1 MAFTLRDYQQT
12 SVDKCV
18 DYINGKSEKPGLVV
32 VPTGGGKSLII
43 SELVKRVKGKV
54 LVIMPSK
61 ELLEQNY
68 EKFILMG
75 GEASIYSASM
85 GQKNISHTTF
95 GTLQSL
101 VNAAGELSKVGFDLI
116 LTDEFHKGC
125 PPDPG
130 SMFMRLINKIKPKKF
145 IGFTATPV
153 YLKSSMEGAEL
164 KFLTRM
170 RPAYAKEVL
179 HCVQISEL
187 VNRGYWSKLYY
198 QVDKF
203 NDDILELNSN
213 GSDFTERS
221 IVAAVEEL
229 KVNNKIYLK
238 IKELRA
244 SGYKRILVFMDSV
257 ANAER
262 MHQYIPGSAVVF
274 GKTPK
279 KERESSI
286 NGFKDGSIDVL
297 LNVSCLTTG
306 FDVPEMDAIILGSA
320 TNSLAL
326 YYQMIGRGVRIHP
339 NKDHCL
345 IIDYLGNVNRFGVVE
360 TLEIIDYEYSGW
372 GIFNNGILLSNTPM
386 GGLKK
391 TKEDLRIDFLNK
403 EKKKSKEKLPDVILM
418 PFGKH
423 KGLPIESVPIS
434 YLKFILTPQPGRD
447 EFNWNCNAFYREVKK
462 KIDAVLARQMELTN
476 TLRVN

>member
-1 MAFTLRDYQQT
+1 MAFILRDYQQT

-18 DYINGKSEKPGLVV
+18 DYINGKSEKPGLVI

-101 VNAAGELSKVGFDLI
+101 VNAAEGLSKIGFDLVI
-116 LTDEFHKGC
+116 TDEYHKGC

-130 SMFMRLINKIKPKKF
+130 SMFMRLINRIKPKKF

-170 RPAYAKEVL
+170 RPSYVKEVL
-179 HCVQISEL
+179 HCVQIHEL
-187 VNRGYWSKLYY
+187 VSRGYWSKLYY

-262 MHQYIPGSAVVF
+262 MQQFIPGSVVVF
-274 GKTPK
+274 GKTSK
-279 KERESSI
+279 KEREAAI

-339 NKDHCL
+339 NKAHCL
-345 IIDYLGNVNRFGVVE
+345 IVDYLGNVNRFGVVE

-372 GIFNNGILLSNTPM
+372 GIFNNNILLSNTPM

-391 TKEDLRIDFLNK
+391 TKEDLRIDFLNR
-403 EKKKSKEKLPDVILM
+403 EKKKNKEKLPDVILM

-462 KIDAVLARQMELTN
+462 KIDAVLARQAELTS

>member
-1 MAFTLRDYQQT
+1 
-12 SVDKCV
+12 
-18 DYINGKSEKPGLVV
+18 
-32 VPTGGGKSLII
+32 
-43 SELVKRVKGKV
+43 
-54 LVIMPSK
+54 
-61 ELLEQNY
+61 
-68 EKFILMG
+68 
-75 GEASIYSASM
+75 
-85 GQKNISHTTF
+85 
-95 GTLQSL
+95 
-101 VNAAGELSKVGFDLI
+101 
-116 LTDEFHKGC
+116 
-125 PPDPG
+125 
-130 SMFMRLINKIKPKKF
+130 
-145 IGFTATPV
+145 
-153 YLKSSMEGAEL
+153 
-164 KFLTRM
+164 
-170 RPAYAKEVL
+170 
-179 HCVQISEL
+179 
-187 VNRGYWSKLYY
+187 
-198 QVDKF
+198 
-203 NDDILELNSN
+203 
-213 GSDFTERS
+213 
-221 IVAAVEEL
+221 
-229 KVNNKIYLK
+229 
-238 IKELRA
+238 
-244 SGYKRILVFMDSV
+244 MDSV

-403 EKKKSKEKLPDVILM
+403 EKKKNKEKLPDVILM